1 MKNEKPLIIN
11 DFNLI
16 EGKDVEDDSDD
27 ESENN

>member
-1 MKNEKPLIIN
+1 MKNVKPLIIN

-27 ESENN
+27 ETENN

>member
-27 ESENN
+27 ETENN

>member
-1 MKNEKPLIIN
+1 MKNEKPLIIK

>member
-16 EGKDVEDDSDD
+16 EGKDEEDDSDD
-27 ESENN
+27 DSENN